1 MIVLRDGLL
10 TGLDRTGMLY
20 DLAAHPGRMT

>member
-1 MIVLRDGLL
+1 MIVLRDVLLPGLDG
-10 TGLDRTGMLY
+10 TGLMY